1 MEQQWIAVVGNSP
14 GVGKS
19 TLCRAVARWFTDG
32 GATVDHFEEADVLT
46 RPAFRAVADEFA
58 GGHGSVRPRTLVDAS
73 RAYAEETR
81 AAGVD
86 VLVTDAL
93 IPFIPSLV
101 AWGHD
106 ERAIAQVVAG
116 LEAAVEP
123 TRVTVVY
130 LRDVPEKALGR
141 AIEREGPQWAE
152 WYVGKLGNSPGTRA
166 VKDVAS
172 AADHHRAETELTLR
186 LLATTR
192 WNVLVADVAEQDAE
206 ETARQV
212 IGRLHDLL
220 GGGRGYASGDAQP
233 GVVDP

>member
-1 MEQQWIAVVGNSP
+1 MEQQWIAVVGSSP

-19 TLCRAVARWFTDG
+19 TLCRAVAGWFTSG
-32 GATVDHFEEADVLT
+32 GALVDHFEEADILS
-46 RPAFRAVADEFA
+46 RPSFRAVAEEFA
-58 GGHGSVRPRTLVDAS
+58 GGRGAVRPRTLVDAS

-93 IPFIPSLV
+93 IPFVPSLV

-106 ERAIAQVVAG
+106 ERAIAQVVAD
-116 LEAAVEP
+116 LEEAVRP

-141 AIEREGPQWAE
+141 AIAREGPQWAQ
-152 WYVGKLGNSPGTRA
+152 WYVGKLGDSPGTRA

-172 AADHHRAETELTLR
+172 AADHLRAEMELTLR

-192 WNVLVADVAEQDAE
+192 WNVIVVDVAEQGAE
-206 ETARQV
+206 QTARHV
-212 IGRLHDLL
+212 LHRLRDLP
-220 GGGRGYASGDAQP
+220 GGARR
-233 GVVDP
+233 

>member
-1 MEQQWIAVVGNSP
+1 MEQRWIAVVGSSP

-19 TLCRAVARWFTDG
+19 TLCRAVARWFTDS
-32 GATVDHFEEADVLT
+32 GAVVDHFEEADILT

-58 GGHGSVRPRTLVDAS
+58 GGHGSVRPRTLVEAS
-73 RAYAEETR
+73 RAYAEEAR

-93 IPFIPSLV
+93 IPFVPSLV

-106 ERAIAQVVAG
+106 ERTIARVVAG
-116 LEAAVEP
+116 LEEAVEP

-130 LRDVPEKALGR
+130 LRDVPERALGR
-141 AIEREGPQWAE
+141 AIAREGPQWAE

-172 AADHHRAETELTLR
+172 AADHLRAETELTLR
-186 LLATTR
+186 LLAMTR
-192 WNVLVADVAEQDAE
+192 WNVIVVDVTGQGAE
-206 ETARQV
+206 ETARHV
-212 IGRLHDLL
+212 IRRLHDPP
-220 GGGRGYASGDAQP
+220 GDGRECGTGDARS
-233 GVVDP
+233 GVVDA